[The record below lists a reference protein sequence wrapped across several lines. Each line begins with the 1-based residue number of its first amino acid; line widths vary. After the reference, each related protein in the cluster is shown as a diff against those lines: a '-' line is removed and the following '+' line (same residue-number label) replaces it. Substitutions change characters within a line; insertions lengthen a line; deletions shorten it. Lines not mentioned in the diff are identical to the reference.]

1 MRGKAHSD
9 ETRAAVMAALL
20 AGQGVN
26 DVAEQFKIPKQ
37 TVSLINQSLDKF
49 GLKKAESKI
58 PQLVETALEALLE
71 SVILIA
77 NKTKDDKWLS
87 EQPADKL
94 AVFQGV
100 NCDKAFRIL
109 DAASRAG
116 ITEETTG

>member
-1 MRGKAHSD
+1 
-9 ETRAAVMAALL
+9 MAALL

-26 DVAEQFKIPKQ
+26 DVAETFKIPKQ
-37 TVSLINQSLDKF
+37 TVSLINRSLDKF
-49 GLKKAESKI
+49 GLKKEESKI
-58 PQLVETALEALLE
+58 PQLVENALEALLE
-71 SVILIA
+71 SVITIA
-77 NKTKDDKWLS
+77 RKTNDDEWLS
-87 EQPADKL
+87 QQSAEKL

>member
-37 TVSLINQSLDKF
+37 TVSSINASLDKF

-58 PQLVETALEALLE
+58 PTLVETALECLLQ
-71 SVILIA
+71 SVITIA
-77 NKTKDDKWLS
+77 NKANDDKWLS
-87 EQPADKL
+87 KQSAEKL

-116 ITEETTG
+116 ITAETAG

>member
-26 DVAEQFKIPKQ
+26 DVAETFKIPKQ
-37 TVSLINQSLDKF
+37 TVSLINRSLDKF
-49 GLKKAESKI
+49 GLKKEESKI
-58 PQLVETALEALLE
+58 PQLVENALEALLE
-71 SVILIA
+71 SVITIA
-77 NKTKDDKWLS
+77 RKTNDDEWLS
-87 EQPADKL
+87 QQSAEKL